1 MQTTE
6 PTRIYLAGPD
16 IYHPDAAQRGQAMLE
31 LCASYGHRAT
41 FPLTQPFPKGNKRDR
56 SIWIYSTNTRLIRN
70 SDLIIANLNPYQ
82 GDQPDSGTVFEIGLA
97 IGHRIPVIAYRKD
110 TTPMHRNR
118 SHQTG
123 DSIEDYDLPVALML
137 GVPVRIIQG
146 GLEDALKALNA
157 ITRTNRE
164 QAHRVR

>member
-97 IGHRIPVIAYRKD
+97 IGHRISVQTDISIPLCF
-110 TTPMHRNR
+110 HRMQR
-118 SHQTG
+118 SACMNCSPWWADISKLCHSPT
-123 DSIEDYDLPVALML
+123 
-137 GVPVRIIQG
+137 
-146 GLEDALKALNA
+146 NA
-157 ITRTNRE
+157 I
-164 QAHRVR
+164 